1 MFHAILFDLDNTL
14 IDFVSMKRA
23 SSDAAITA
31 MIANGVAL
39 DKEKAVTVLFELY
52 DEYGWEYNLIF
63 QRFLERI
70 QKKIDY
76 KVLAA
81 AIIAY
86 RRAQLSFMEPYAKV
100 VPTLLTLKKKG
111 IKLAIVTDAPQLKA
125 WMRLTELRL
134 QDFFDVVVA
143 FGQVPETKPSKL
155 PFQKALDLLKE
166 KPENV
171 LMVGD
176 MPHKDIAGAK
186 AVGIKTCF
194 AKYGCTLHPLPKTNA
209 DYEIDAIEEIID
221 IIKKKRYNEN

>member
-1 MFHAILFDLDNTL
+1 MFNAILFDLDNTL

-31 MIANGVAL
+31 MIANDVAI
-39 DKEKAVTVLFELY
+39 DKEKASTVLFELY

-63 QRFLERI
+63 QRFLERVQ
-70 QKKIDY
+70 QKINY
-76 KVLAA
+76 KTLAA

-86 RRAQLSFMEPYAKV
+86 RRAQMSFMEPYPKV
-100 VPTLLTLKKKG
+100 IPTLLELKKKG
-111 IKLAIVTDAPQLKA
+111 IKLGIVTDAPQLKA
-125 WMRLTELRL
+125 WMRLTELKL

-143 FGQVPETKPSKL
+143 FGEVQETKPSKL
-155 PFQKALDLLKE
+155 PFLRALELLKE

-176 MPHKDIAGAK
+176 MPHKDIVGAK

-194 AKYGCTLHPLPKTNA
+194 ARYGCTIRPMPKTDA
-209 DYEIDAIEEIID
+209 DYEINSIEEIVK
-221 IIKKKRYNEN
+221 II

>member
-1 MFHAILFDLDNTL
+1 MFNAILFDLDNTL

-31 MIANGVAL
+31 MIANDVAI
-39 DKEKAVTVLFELY
+39 DKEKASTVLFELY

-63 QRFLERI
+63 QRFLERVQ
-70 QKKIDY
+70 QKINY
-76 KVLAA
+76 KTLAA

-86 RRAQLSFMEPYAKV
+86 RRAQMSFMEPYPKV
-100 VPTLLTLKKKG
+100 IPTLLELKKRG

-125 WMRLTELRL
+125 WMRLTELKL
-134 QDFFDVVVA
+134 HDFFDVVVA
-143 FGQVPETKPSKL
+143 FGEVAELKPSKL
-155 PFQKALDLLKE
+155 PFLRALELLRE

-176 MPHKDIAGAK
+176 MPHKDIDGAH

-194 AKYGCTLHPLPKTNA
+194 ATYGCTLKPIPSTNA
-209 DYEIDAIEEIID
+209 DYVIHSISEILDL
-221 IIKKKRYNEN
+221 